1 MKKKSERNLTKSSTS
16 LCRGVQIAAGR
27 ISNHLEEQ
35 TKASSKLAAQS
46 TVAATEEASKAMLIR
61 QAKPAESFDWIVRA
75 VAVGGGIKW
84 LVVGEQEASIRRSR
98 CGRKQVLLSPLFQA
112 IPSNAHNADAQASL
126 PMQPLPGPR
135 LF

>member
-1 MKKKSERNLTKSSTS
+1 MQ
-16 LCRGVQIAAGR
+16 GVQIASGR

-35 TKASSKLAAQS
+35 TKASSKLALAAQS